1 MCVCVCLCVSL
12 CVCLFLCLCLCPV
25 SFSVFFFPVSFCL
38 SCFFLC
44 LSVFSLFFCLTLV
57 YLSPS
62 LSPSHYLPD
71 LTAAIL
77 GPEQEGQREGKGRL
91 RWQACEGR
99 SSGSLGAWVTAG
111 LQEQGERGGGT
122 EMDAV
127 KRGGPVSSSPPLR
140 VTGQEAGAHTS
151 PLSEGLGD
159 GPPAK
164 ESRWRPSLCWTPSLY
179 PPGPGIHSEWEF

>member
-1 MCVCVCLCVSL
+1 MNPRSEG
-12 CVCLFLCLCLCPV
+12 P
-25 SFSVFFFPVSFCL
+25 
-38 SCFFLC
+38 
-44 LSVFSLFFCLTLV
+44 LV

-77 GPEQEGQREGKGRL
+77 GPEQEGQSEGKGRL
-91 RWQACEGR
+91 RWQGCEQR
-99 SSGSLGAWVTAG
+99 SSGSLWAWEAAG

-140 VTGQEAGAHTS
+140 VTGQEAGTHTS
-151 PLSEGLGD
+151 PLTEGLG
-159 GPPAK
+159 
-164 ESRWRPSLCWTPSLY
+164 
-179 PPGPGIHSEWEF
+179 

>member
-1 MCVCVCLCVSL
+1 MCVSL
-12 CVCLFLCLCLCPV
+12 CVSVCLCV
-25 SFSVFFFPVSFCL
+25 YVYFSVFFFFCL
-38 SCFFLC
+38 ILSLLFLS

-77 GPEQEGQREGKGRL
+77 GPEQEGQSEGKGRL

-99 SSGSLGAWVTAG
+99 SSGSLGAWETAG

-127 KRGGPVSSSPPLR
+127 KRGG
-140 VTGQEAGAHTS
+140 
-151 PLSEGLGD
+151 
-159 GPPAK
+159 
-164 ESRWRPSLCWTPSLY
+164 SRL
-179 PPGPGIHSEWEF
+179 

>member
-1 MCVCVCLCVSL
+1 MTGDTGKMSFTEDTTALRVCVCVCVSVCLCVSL
-12 CVCLFLCLCLCPV
+12 CVCLVLC
-25 SFSVFFFPVSFCL
+25 FFFSCL
-38 SCFFLC
+38 ILSLLFLS

-77 GPEQEGQREGKGRL
+77 GPEQEGQSEGKGRL

-99 SSGSLGAWVTAG
+99 SSGSLGAWETAG

-127 KRGGPVSSSPPLR
+127 KRGG
-140 VTGQEAGAHTS
+140 
-151 PLSEGLGD
+151 
-159 GPPAK
+159 
-164 ESRWRPSLCWTPSLY
+164 SRL
-179 PPGPGIHSEWEF
+179 

>member
-1 MCVCVCLCVSL
+1 MCVRVCLCVY
-12 CVCLFLCLCLCPV
+12 VY
-25 SFSVFFFPVSFCL
+25 FSVFFFLSHSVSR
-38 SCFFLC
+38 FFLC

-77 GPEQEGQREGKGRL
+77 GPEQEGQSEGKGRL

-99 SSGSLGAWVTAG
+99 SSGSLGAWETAG

-127 KRGGPVSSSPPLR
+127 KRGG
-140 VTGQEAGAHTS
+140 
-151 PLSEGLGD
+151 
-159 GPPAK
+159 
-164 ESRWRPSLCWTPSLY
+164 SR
-179 PPGPGIHSEWEF
+179 F